1 MSNHKITL
9 IWLLAF
15 LLFFTNIFAQE
26 SKKPPNVLIIL
37 SDDHAYQ
44 AISAYGSKL
53 MQTPN
58 IDRLAKEGAIFY
70 NACVTNSL
78 CAPSRA
84 ALLTGKYSHINGL
97 KVNNLSNPFDIRQ
110 EIFTRLLKQKDYQT
124 AWIGKWH
131 LQTLPGDAFDYWKVL
146 PDQGDYYN
154 PDFIDMKNDTVNIQ
168 GYITDIITGMSED
181 WLEHRDTS
189 KPFCLIIGEKA
200 THRAWLPDL
209 QDLGAFDD
217 RNFPMPSNFYDDYK
231 DRIAAQHQDMTIAR
245 TMLLGED
252 LKVHADYGHDAFYKR
267 LNENQLAV
275 FKTYYEKLGADFD
288 RHKYSGKA
296 LIEWKYQRYMK
307 DYLSV
312 ARSLDRNIGKILD
325 YLDKTGLSGN
335 TVVIYASDQGFY
347 MGEHGWF
354 DKRFIYE
361 QSIKTPF
368 LMRYPGVIKPGTKL
382 NGMVMNID
390 IAPTILSIAG
400 LPVPASI
407 QGTSILP
414 LLKKDRPENWRKAVY
429 YHYYEYPEPHHV
441 APHFGMRT
449 SEYKLVRFYGPDN
462 AWELYHLKKDPDEM
476 KNIYEKQKNSQLMIS
491 LKKQLKELI
500 IQYQDPEAMDILNKE

>member
-1 MSNHKITL
+1 MKKFEL
-9 IWLLAF
+9 LLAF
-15 LLFFTNIFAQE
+15 LVCFASVIAQQKKMSPNI
-26 SKKPPNVLIIL
+26 LIIL

-58 IDRLAKEGAIFY
+58 IDRIAKEGAIFQ

-84 ALLTGKYSHINGL
+84 ALLTGKYSHVNGL
-97 KVNNLSNPFDIRQ
+97 KINNLSNPFNIRQ

-131 LQTLPGDAFDYWKVL
+131 LQTLPGDAFDYWKIL

-154 PDFIDMKNDTVNIQ
+154 PDFIDNKNDTASIQ
-168 GYITDIITGMSED
+168 GYITDIITWLSVD
-181 WLEHRDTS
+181 WLNHRDPS
-189 KPFCLIIGEKA
+189 KPFCLVIGEKA

-209 QDLGAFDD
+209 QDLGAFDN
-217 RNFPMPSNFYDDYK
+217 RNFPMPQNFYDDYK
-231 DRIAAQHQDMTIAR
+231 GRIAAMHQDMTISK

-252 LKVHADYGHDAFYKR
+252 LKVHVDYEKNGFYKR
-267 LNENQLAV
+267 LNENQLVV
-275 FKTYYEKLGADFD
+275 FKSYYDKLSTDFD
-288 RHKYSGKA
+288 RHHYKGKA
-296 LIEWKYQRYMK
+296 LTEWKYQRYMK

-312 ARSLDRNIGKILD
+312 AKSLDRNIGKILD
-325 YLDKTGLSGN
+325 YLDKSGLAEN

-361 QSIKTPF
+361 ESMRTP
-368 LMRYPGVIKPGTKL
+368 LLIRYPGVIKPGTSV
-382 NGMVMNID
+382 NQMVMNID
-390 IAPTILSIAG
+390 FAPTILSIAG

-407 QGTSILP
+407 QGTSFLP
-414 LLKKDRPENWRKAVY
+414 LLQGDNIGSWRKAAY
-429 YHYYEYPEPHHV
+429 YHYYEYPLPHHV
-441 APHFGMRT
+441 SPHFGMRT
-449 SEYKLVRFYGPDN
+449 SEYKLVRFYGPDD
-462 AWELYHLKKDPDEM
+462 AWELYDLKNDPSEM
-476 KNIYEKQKNSQLMIS
+476 KNIYNERRKSPLMSS
-491 LKKQLKELI
+491 LKKQLKDLI
-500 IQYQDPEAMDILNKE
+500 MQYQDDEAMEILNRDSPP